1 MCCDSCHLLVGST
14 YPALALHASI
24 MIQKARVINAFLTR
38 YLYLK
43 MSLAP
48 GLATEI
54 EDAQNHA
61 VSAQPCVGLR
71 FNFWTEGRLAPS
83 KWAFEIAALRSN
95 R

>member
-1 MCCDSCHLLVGST
+1 
-14 YPALALHASI
+14 

-38 YLYLK
+38 YLYYLK
-43 MSLAP
+43 ITLAP